1 MVQTDLFDA
10 PTGPMPSVAADDEG
24 GAPVPAVWYD
34 IQARAH
40 ELADLVATVEAPRL
54 GKVDR
59 FLADRLEVMANYVD
73 RILRPLEVPDEPPS
87 TERHH

>member
-10 PTGPMPSVAADDEG
+10 PTGPMPSVAADEGG

-40 ELADLVATVEAPRL
+40 ELADLVAVVETPVR

-59 FLADRLEVMANYVD
+59 YLADRLEVIANYVD